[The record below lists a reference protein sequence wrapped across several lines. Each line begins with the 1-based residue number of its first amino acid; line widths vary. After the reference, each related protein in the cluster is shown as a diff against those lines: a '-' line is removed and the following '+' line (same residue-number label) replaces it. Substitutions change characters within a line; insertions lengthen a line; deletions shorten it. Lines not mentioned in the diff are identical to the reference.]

1 MDYKLLGLLVGGLL
15 PAIFLGFA
23 GIFQKMST
31 NEGISLGPYVTITGL
46 AVTAV
51 GLLVWLFTKES
62 SFSIASGLYAA
73 LFGFFWA
80 VGSVLIATSLMKY
93 NANISQLVPLYNM
106 NTLITVVAGLVLLGE
121 YKNMNLTYLLSGASA
136 ILVGG
141 YLCSQS

>member
-1 MDYKLLGLLVGGLL
+1 MDQKLLGLLIGGLL

-23 GIFQKMST
+23 GVFQKMST
-31 NEGISLGPYVTITGL
+31 NEGISIGPYVTVTGL
-46 AVTAV
+46 AITVV

-62 SFSIASGLYAA
+62 SFSVTSGVYAS

-80 VGSVLIATSLMKY
+80 VGSVCIATSLIKY

-106 NTLITVVAGLVLLGE
+106 NTLITVVAGLVFLGE
-121 YKNMNLTYLLSGASA
+121 YKNINLAYLISGASVV
-136 ILVGG
+136 LVGG